1 MNLELIEKQVLYDG
15 HRIRLEVHHLLA
27 DGQRVAKEVCVHP
40 GAVVILPLL
49 DAQTLVLIRNRRY
62 TVGKILVE
70 LPAGTLE
77 KGEDPINCAGR
88 ELLEETGY
96 LAKRIRPM
104 RSFYSSPGILT
115 ERLHVFLA
123 YDLQK
128 QRQDLQD
135 DEDIEVFTA
144 TLGEA
149 VEMIHQGEIEDA
161 KTISSVLMYERFYAN
176 PPAGGFVTRH
186 RDERRCEPPTRAF
199 RGG

>member
-1 MNLELIEKQVLYDG
+1 MDLELIEKQVLYDG
-15 HRIRLEVHHLLA
+15 RRIRLEMHHLLA

-49 DAQTLVLIRNRRY
+49 DAQTIVFIRNRRY
-62 TVGKILVE
+62 AVGKILVE

-77 KGEDPINCAGR
+77 KDEDPINCAGR

-96 LAKRIRPM
+96 LAGRMKPM

-115 ERLHVFLA
+115 EKMHVFLA
-123 YDLQK
+123 YDLRK
-128 QRQDLQD
+128 QSKDLQE
-135 DEDIEVFTA
+135 DEEIQVFTA

-161 KTISSVLMYERFYAN
+161 KTIAAVLMYERFFAN
-176 PPAGGFVTRH
+176 PLTSGAYGARQSD
-186 RDERRCEPPTRAF
+186 REKI
-199 RGG
+199 